1 MQKELT
7 IYLKSGI
14 KKSEL
19 HYPLLPIASLKQ
31 IKMFSEFDMW
41 IIPINRHVHWTMM
54 VYNFTV
60 LTFSVYV
67 L

>member
-14 KKSEL
+14 KKLEL
-19 HYPLLPIASLKQ
+19 HYPLLLIASLKQ

-41 IIPINRHVHWTMM
+41 IIPINMQTCSLD
-54 VYNFTV
+54 NDGI
-60 LTFSVYV
+60 
-67 L
+67 

>member
-1 MQKELT
+1 MQKVT

-14 KKSEL
+14 KKLEL

-41 IIPINRHVHWTMM
+41 IIPINRHAHWTMM

>member
-14 KKSEL
+14 KKLEL
-19 HYPLLPIASLKQ
+19 HYPLLLIASLKQ

-41 IIPINRHVHWTMM
+41 IIPINRHAHWRMM